1 LIKYHEDAKAIISSD
16 TMLYALKIL
25 TKKLIK
31 QPQNLKSKH
40 ILIKVT
46 NRKLINIH

>member
-1 LIKYHEDAKAIISSD
+1 
-16 TMLYALKIL
+16 MLYALKIL

-46 NRKLINIH
+46 NRKLINIHSNKSYPLPKRFLATM